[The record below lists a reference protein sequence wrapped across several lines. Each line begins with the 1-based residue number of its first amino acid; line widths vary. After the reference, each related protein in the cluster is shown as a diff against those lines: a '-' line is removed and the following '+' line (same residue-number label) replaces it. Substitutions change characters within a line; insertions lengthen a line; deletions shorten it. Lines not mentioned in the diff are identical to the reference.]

1 MNETR
6 RSLLVSSEWS
16 TIAEHPV
23 AELKE
28 VFAVVGGQLRVL
40 RGGWATVQVHFS
52 RAGIVL
58 RRQRLHSFD
67 PEPIAEQ
74 FRRPRS
80 RLLHTQA

>member
-23 AELKE
+23 VELKE

-40 RGGWATVQVHFS
+40 RGMGDGPGSFLKGWN
-52 RAGIVL
+52 
-58 RRQRLHSFD
+58 SF
-67 PEPIAEQ
+67 EAAKAA
-74 FRRPRS
+74 FVRS
-80 RLLHTQA
+80 

>member
-40 RGGWATVQVHFS
+40 RGDG
-52 RAGIVL
+52 R
-58 RRQRLHSFD
+58 
-67 PEPIAEQ
+67 
-74 FRRPRS
+74 RS
-80 RLLHTQA
+80 RFISQGLE

>member
-28 VFAVVGGQLRVL
+28 AFAVMGARMSDDPDSFLK
-40 RGGWATVQVHFS
+40 GWD
-52 RAGIVL
+52 
-58 RRQRLHSFD
+58 SFGWD
-67 PEPIAEQ
+67 SFGAAKAA
-74 FRRPRS
+74 FARS
-80 RLLHTQA
+80 